1 MPHDEMSAVLLNGWM
16 DGFSKVQNTKQF
28 RAIIQACGDETSLHA
43 HLRTSQPS
51 YRRSLKHSEI
61 TDETFLISSQKL
73 NIQLHFVLRL
83 IRKKSDSVLR
93 HKKLE
98 VSKSCQ

>member
-1 MPHDEMSAVLLNGWM
+1 M

-28 RAIIQACGDETSLHA
+28 LAIIQTCCDETSLHA
-43 HLRTSQPS
+43 HLRTSQLS

-61 TDETFLISSQKL
+61 IDETFLISSQKM

-83 IRKKSDSVLR
+83 IHKKSDSVLR
-93 HKKLE
+93 HKKQE
-98 VSKSCQ
+98 MIKNYQ